1 LKKKKIS
8 ILLNYF
14 REVVELILEA
24 GFDINARTAR
34 GTALHD
40 AAICGKIEVRKELC
54 EHQMRGQRNEYGYV
68 SILVVQFL
76 SAEGSCKSYLTRHSY
91 LTELYIVFT
100 LKMESVYKNTIFG
113 LKMTVKTGLE
123 KIFLKLGALY

>member
-1 LKKKKIS
+1 MNKLKEKKIS
-8 ILLNYF
+8 ILLNSSFLNYF

-54 EHQMRGQRNEYGYV
+54 EHQIRGQRNEYSY
-68 SILVVQFL
+68 QFL
-76 SAEGSCKSYLTRHSY
+76 CN
-91 LTELYIVFT
+91 
-100 LKMESVYKNTIFG
+100 LKVLRDHKNH
-113 LKMTVKTGLE
+113 
-123 KIFLKLGALY
+123 A